1 MNFNYSLL
9 ESHTFKHSTALKIS
23 FKASNEDYGKRIR
36 CSTECQYFQNTLTN
50 STNVIFAKK
59 PKVVIN
65 STPVLPVSPKTYIVL
80 TCAANSHPVGNI
92 TWTMVKTS
100 HSLFAQTTLCYNT
113 STCIYELTTS
123 DVEQEYECIAN
134 NEHGS
139 DRGSI
144 IVTVQER
151 KEKKELIQSERGSF
165 LWIVVSVI
173 AVVTLGS
180 FVLIV
185 CGCRKRWN
193 RVYENINT
201 HQVRNMYQ
209 GIAVTSLNRPTEL
222 DETTSPRVYDEIDE
236 NNLSM
241 VQAETS
247 LTTDE
252 TGNNQIQR
260 ENSKTYDTISET
272 ISTGTHT
279 SEMTHDYSAPT
290 NLGSLR
296 QETDSEGREGYLHV
310 IYELH

>member
-1 MNFNYSLL
+1 NPNGSPQLSADEVLLEGEPVNITCTSSSARPPPLLKLFVEDIEIDTNTNVSTTLDDSTGLGKSVSTLHSFKKEWGNKNMSCQQLPEVNGLYHERVSNKVQIYHKYPPSRLDLVMDQGKLSNVITAICTSMFANPACDIKWESTIMNFNYSLL

-50 STNVIFAKK
+50 STNVIFAK
-59 PKVVIN
+59 
-65 STPVLPVSPKTYIVL
+65 
-80 TCAANSHPVGNI
+80 
-92 TWTMVKTS
+92 
-100 HSLFAQTTLCYNT
+100 
-113 STCIYELTTS
+113 
-123 DVEQEYECIAN
+123 
-134 NEHGS
+134 
-139 DRGSI
+139 
-144 IVTVQER
+144 
-151 KEKKELIQSERGSF
+151 LIQSERGSF

-241 VQAETS
+241 
-247 LTTDE
+247 
-252 TGNNQIQR
+252 
-260 ENSKTYDTISET
+260 K
-272 ISTGTHT
+272 
-279 SEMTHDYSAPT
+279 
-290 NLGSLR
+290 
-296 QETDSEGREGYLHV
+296 
-310 IYELH
+310 